1 MMSENVSVM
10 IIFLNEER
18 FLEEAIAS
26 VLAQSYSDWELLLVD
41 DGSSDRSSHIAADWA
56 ARMPD
61 RIRYLQHD
69 SHANLGM
76 SASRNLG
83 LREATG
89 HYIAFLDADDVWLP
103 AKLERQVALLDARP
117 DVAMTYGATLYWHS
131 WDTACAEPDYVINP
145 GVESATVFDP
155 PELLTHFLERK
166 VNMPCMGSM
175 LMRRGAALAFGAWE
189 DDFRGLFED
198 QVFFTKLCVAT
209 RVLAT
214 GDCLDKY
221 RQHRDS
227 ACFVGIRTGELA
239 HARTGF
245 HAWLGRFLQR
255 QGLEG
260 SPTWNA
266 FRDEVARSFAAIA

>member
-26 VLAQSYSDWELLLVD
+26 VLAQSYSDWELLLVYY
-41 DGSSDRSSHIAADWA
+41 GSSDRSSHIAADWA

-103 AKLERQVALLDARP
+103 AKLRSAR
-117 DVAMTYGATLYWHS
+117 L
-131 WDTACAEPDYVINP
+131 
-145 GVESATVFDP
+145 
-155 PELLTHFLERK
+155 
-166 VNMPCMGSM
+166 PCSM
-175 LMRRGAALAFGAWE
+175 HG
-189 DDFRGLFED
+189 
-198 QVFFTKLCVAT
+198 
-209 RVLAT
+209 
-214 GDCLDKY
+214 
-221 RQHRDS
+221 
-227 ACFVGIRTGELA
+227 RTS
-239 HARTGF
+239 R
-245 HAWLGRFLQR
+245 
-255 QGLEG
+255 
-260 SPTWNA
+260 
-266 FRDEVARSFAAIA
+266 